1 MTKGVRKAGKTMKD
15 AERRRLGR
23 RIRGADAAKRS
34 GAAPAGCAVVWCDGG
49 SRGNP
54 GPAAY
59 AYVIDDAEGRQVAAA
74 SAGIGVATVGTAEY
88 RAVAEGLAAA
98 GRLGLERVE
107 VRTDSRLVVRHL
119 AAERPLRNPALAALR
134 DRARAAAEDLG
145 GVDLSLG
152 ARHGERPRRRPRARC
167 AGYRRPLRGI
177 DERASKLSGGL
188 AS

>member
-15 AERRRLGR
+15 AERRRLAR
-23 RIRGADAAKRS
+23 RSRGAEASEQS
-34 GAAPAGCAVVWCDGG
+34 GAAPPGWAVIWCDGG

-59 AYVIDDAEGRQVAAA
+59 AYVIDDPEGREVAAA
-74 SAGIGVATVGTAEY
+74 AAEIGVATVGTAEY

-98 GRLGLERVE
+98 ARLGLERVE

-134 DRARAAAEDLG
+134 DRARAAAGE
-145 GVDLSLG
+145 LG
-152 ARHGERPRRRPRARC
+152 AVTYRWVPATENARAD
-167 AGYRRPLRGI
+167 ALV
-177 DERASKLSGGL
+177 SGL
-188 AS
+188 LVSAVPSRE

>member
-23 RIRGADAAKRS
+23 RSRGAEATRGSAA
-34 GAAPAGCAVVWCDGG
+34 AAPGWAVVWCDGG

-59 AYVIDDAEGRQVAAA
+59 AYVIDDGDGREVAAVA
-74 SAGIGVATVGTAEY
+74 AEIGVATVGTAEY

-98 GRLGLERVE
+98 VRLGLERVE

-134 DRARAAAEDLG
+134 ERARAAAADLA
-145 GVDLSLG
+145 GVTYRWVPAAEN
-152 ARHGERPRRRPRARC
+152 ARADALV
-167 AGYRRPLRGI
+167 AGVLVSAAPSR
-177 DERASKLSGGL
+177 E
-188 AS
+188 

>member
-15 AERRRLGR
+15 AERRQLGR
-23 RIRGADAAKRS
+23 RSRGAAATRGS
-34 GAAPAGCAVVWCDGG
+34 AAAAPGWAVVWCDGG

-59 AYVIDDAEGRQVAAA
+59 AYVIDDGDGREVAAVA
-74 SAGIGVATVGTAEY
+74 AEIGVATVGTAEY

-98 GRLGLERVE
+98 VRLGLERVE

-134 DRARAAAEDLG
+134 ERARAAAADLA
-145 GVDLSLG
+145 GVTYRWVPAAEN
-152 ARHGERPRRRPRARC
+152 ARADALV
-167 AGYRRPLRGI
+167 AGVLVSAAPSR
-177 DERASKLSGGL
+177 E
-188 AS
+188 

>member
-23 RIRGADAAKRS
+23 RSRGAEATRGSAA
-34 GAAPAGCAVVWCDGG
+34 AAPGWAVVWCDGG

-59 AYVIDDAEGRQVAAA
+59 AYVIDDGDGREVAAVA
-74 SAGIGVATVGTAEY
+74 AEIGVATVGTAEY

-98 GRLGLERVE
+98 VRLGLERVE

-134 DRARAAAEDLG
+134 ERARAAAADLA
-145 GVDLSLG
+145 GVTYRWVPAAEN
-152 ARHGERPRRRPRARC
+152 ARADALVSGLLISPAPSGE
-167 AGYRRPLRGI
+167 
-177 DERASKLSGGL
+177 
-188 AS
+188 

>member
-88 RAVAEGLAAA
+88 RVAEGLAAA

-145 GVDLSLG
+145 GVAYRWVPATEN
-152 ARHGERPRRRPRARC
+152 ARADALVHDVLVTAAPSGE
-167 AGYRRPLRGI
+167 
-177 DERASKLSGGL
+177 
-188 AS
+188 